1 MRKFLT
7 MLVLVPLG
15 IIFVVFAVANRHMTT
30 VSFDP
35 FNTVDPAASVTLP
48 LFAVIIGVAI
58 FGVIAG
64 GVATWFGQRHWRRAA
79 RRHEAEATQ
88 ARIELADWRGN
99 AAPLAVSSRLPAVLQ
114 PGGSAMRDKPELTL

>member
-15 IIFVVFAVANRHMTT
+15 IIFIVFAVANRHMTT

-88 ARIELADWRGN
+88 ARIELADWRAS
-99 AAPLAVSSRLPAVLQ
+99 AAPQAGASRLPAVLQ
-114 PGGSAMRDKPELTL
+114 PSRSAMRDKPELTL